1 MSFAPLEYLR
11 HIHTEAAF
19 LVAHSRLLS
28 RSAFLADEVLQRAI
42 VRSIEV
48 IGEAAKQ
55 LSPEFRERHPEI
67 DWRALTGMRDRLVHG
82 YFGVDYDIVWNVASS
97 EAVMLKGQIEA
108 ILALEQKGGA
118 S

>member
-1 MSFAPLEYLR
+1 MG
-11 HIHTEAAF
+11 
-19 LVAHSRLLS
+19 LLS

-108 ILALEQKGGA
+108 IPALEQKGGT